1 MPILKPISG
10 HGSTGG
16 IRRYLEKG
24 GRALARDLFNLSYD
38 ERDAGALGEGAKEAC
53 AWDAEMDATR
63 AAFGTDAPWRG
74 KPARTFKHFVLS
86 PDPGDDIDLAALREL
101 ACSWALKH
109 FGDHEIAIVYHDD
122 NARGIPHAH
131 IVVNNANLRTGYR
144 MQTQHPEDLNR
155 DLQDMARERGLSG
168 LSNDRAP
175 ESPSKARGHAGA
187 GGPRSR
193 RSVYLGRA
201 EKEIM
206 RSGGYSWVGDIRAR
220 VALAKTTAR
229 DEAEFLGVLDAL
241 GVHVADNSAKARRD
255 DWVFSLAEEPSKK
268 VSGERLGF
276 AYGKEMLR
284 RRFERGGGLPSHGR
298 ERRAHP
304 RGRRARPRAQRPLG
318 AEQALLGARDLREV
332 RRRVHRGVRAQDG
345 DARAPRP
352 GGRRGVPPPR
362 GRPLLHGRER
372 SHAPQDPLRGRWRAR
387 CGRGKLARRAPR
399 GRATAHPRRRA
410 PAGPAGPAQGE
421 GPEMMVRIE
430 YEGGR
435 TTLFDTLSFTE
446 GSPFSGANMLT
457 EFELEMREEP
467 EKGLWLTANW
477 HQVRD
482 DWRAD
487 APADG
492 IPAARRSRGWRFM
505 LASEAELGRAR
516 RVLLDGD
523 EAFAR
528 VRGYL
533 CDAAAIGA
541 CYREHVGPP
550 SKPLK
555 SQIRDLQRALGR
567 AEVPGV
573 PDELARLLAEEKE
586 EGADEGARK
595 VNEDWGDVDEEAW

>member
-10 HGSTGG
+10 HGATGG

-38 ERDAGALGEGAKEAC
+38 ERDAGALGDEAKEAC

-109 FGDHEIAIVYHDD
+109 FGDHEIAIIYHDD

-175 ESPSKARGHAGA
+175 ESPSKARGRAGA

-229 DEAEFLGVLDAL
+229 DEAEFLGILDAL

-276 AYGKEMLR
+276 VYGKEMLR
-284 RRFERGGGLPSHGR
+284 RRFEREGAYRPTDASTARIREAAERALELNDLSELSRLSSALETCAKFDVESIEEFGLR
-298 ERRAHP
+298 MATLERRGQAGGEGYRRLEAARAYIAENGLMPLKTRYGNGDKRGEAGDNQRGSRHEDEQQRILAAERQRAQQDQRRE
-304 RGRRARPRAQRPLG
+304 RGRR
-318 AEQALLGARDLREV
+318 
-332 RRRVHRGVRAQDG
+332 
-345 DARAPRP
+345 
-352 GGRRGVPPPR
+352 
-362 GRPLLHGRER
+362 
-372 SHAPQDPLRGRWRAR
+372 
-387 CGRGKLARRAPR
+387 
-399 GRATAHPRRRA
+399 
-410 PAGPAGPAQGE
+410 
-421 GPEMMVRIE
+421 
-430 YEGGR
+430 
-435 TTLFDTLSFTE
+435 
-446 GSPFSGANMLT
+446 
-457 EFELEMREEP
+457 
-467 EKGLWLTANW
+467 
-477 HQVRD
+477 
-482 DWRAD
+482 
-487 APADG
+487 
-492 IPAARRSRGWRFM
+492 
-505 LASEAELGRAR
+505 
-516 RVLLDGD
+516 
-523 EAFAR
+523 
-528 VRGYL
+528 
-533 CDAAAIGA
+533 
-541 CYREHVGPP
+541 
-550 SKPLK
+550 
-555 SQIRDLQRALGR
+555 
-567 AEVPGV
+567 
-573 PDELARLLAEEKE
+573 
-586 EGADEGARK
+586 
-595 VNEDWGDVDEEAW
+595 

>member
-38 ERDAGALGEGAKEAC
+38 ERDAGALGEDAKEAC

-109 FGDHEIAIVYHDD
+109 FGDHEIAVVYHDD

-175 ESPSKARGHAGA
+175 ESPSKARGRAGA

-201 EKEIM
+201 EKEIV

-229 DEAEFLGVLDAL
+229 DEAEFLGILDAL

-276 AYGKEMLR
+276 VYGQGDAAPALR
-284 RRFERGGGLPSHGR
+284 ARGRLPPHGR
-298 ERRAHP
+298 ERRADP
-304 RGRRARPRAQRPLG
+304 RGRRAGPRAQRPLG

-345 DARAPRP
+345 DARAARP
-352 GGRRGVPPPR
+352 GGRRGIPPPR
-362 GRPLLHGRER
+362 GRPRLHGRER
-372 SHAPQDPLRGRWRAR
+372 AHAAQDPLRGR
-387 CGRGKLARRAPR
+387 
-399 GRATAHPRRRA
+399 
-410 PAGPAGPAQGE
+410 
-421 GPEMMVRIE
+421 
-430 YEGGR
+430 
-435 TTLFDTLSFTE
+435 
-446 GSPFSGANMLT
+446 
-457 EFELEMREEP
+457 
-467 EKGLWLTANW
+467 
-477 HQVRD
+477 
-482 DWRAD
+482 
-487 APADG
+487 
-492 IPAARRSRGWRFM
+492 
-505 LASEAELGRAR
+505 
-516 RVLLDGD
+516 
-523 EAFAR
+523 
-528 VRGYL
+528 
-533 CDAAAIGA
+533 
-541 CYREHVGPP
+541 
-550 SKPLK
+550 
-555 SQIRDLQRALGR
+555 
-567 AEVPGV
+567 
-573 PDELARLLAEEKE
+573 
-586 EGADEGARK
+586 
-595 VNEDWGDVDEEAW
+595 

>member
-38 ERDAGALGEGAKEAC
+38 ERDAGALGEDAKEAC

-86 PDPGDDIDLAALREL
+86 PDPGDDIDLATLREL
-101 ACSWALKH
+101 ACSWALRH
-109 FGDHEIAIVYHDD
+109 FDDHEIAIVYHDD

-168 LSNDRAP
+168 LSNDRAAV
-175 ESPSKARGHAGA
+175 SPSKARGHAGA

-220 VALAKTTAR
+220 VALAKTTAH

-276 AYGKEMLR
+276 VYGKEMLR
-284 RRFERGGGLPSHGR
+284 RRFEREGAYRPTDSSAARIRELAERALELNDLSELSRLSSALETCAKFDVESIEEFGLRMSTL
-298 ERRAHP
+298 ERRGQAGGEGYRRLEAARAYMAENGLMPLKTRYGTMAGAVRPREARATGAAGTSSSAYSPPNASGSSTSSAGRGAGDDGEDRVRGRQDDAVRHALVHGGVAVHRREHAHGVRARDAGGAREGALAHGELAP
-304 RGRRARPRAQRPLG
+304 GARRLACRRARGRHTGRAQVPRLALHAGIGGRARARP
-318 AEQALLGARDLREV
+318 ARPA
-332 RRRVHRGVRAQDG
+332 RRRRGVR
-345 DARAPRP
+345 P
-352 GGRRGVPPPR
+352 
-362 GRPLLHGRER
+362 
-372 SHAPQDPLRGRWRAR
+372 
-387 CGRGKLARRAPR
+387 C
-399 GRATAHPRRRA
+399 
-410 PAGPAGPAQGE
+410 AGIS
-421 GPEMMVRIE
+421 M
-430 YEGGR
+430 
-435 TTLFDTLSFTE
+435 
-446 GSPFSGANMLT
+446 
-457 EFELEMREEP
+457 
-467 EKGLWLTANW
+467 
-477 HQVRD
+477 
-482 DWRAD
+482 
-487 APADG
+487 
-492 IPAARRSRGWRFM
+492 
-505 LASEAELGRAR
+505 
-516 RVLLDGD
+516 
-523 EAFAR
+523 
-528 VRGYL
+528 
-533 CDAAAIGA
+533 
-541 CYREHVGPP
+541 
-550 SKPLK
+550 
-555 SQIRDLQRALGR
+555 
-567 AEVPGV
+567 
-573 PDELARLLAEEKE
+573 
-586 EGADEGARK
+586 
-595 VNEDWGDVDEEAW
+595 